1 MSFNES
7 NGILAKIPGALVSR
21 GMDGFPPAGD
31 GQATEMQGE
40 VDVPDIGR
48 VRIRYRRKCGATTK
62 NTHWFWA
69 AFFAEVVI

>member
-31 GQATEMQGE
+31 GQAAEMQGE

-48 VRIRYRRKCGATTK
+48 VRIRYRLKCSRHHK
-62 NTHWFWA
+62 NTHWFWGA
-69 AFFAEVVI
+69 CFAELVN

>member
-31 GQATEMQGE
+31 GQPAEMQGE

-48 VRIRYRRKCGATTK
+48 VRIRYG
-62 NTHWFWA
+62 
-69 AFFAEVVI
+69 